1 MWLEIWSH
9 EVGSYSLLILR
20 VVYSISTASGN
31 KNENKRIYVKEQR
44 YVQMAELNKQK
55 KKKVLISL
63 CINEI
68 SK

>member
-1 MWLEIWSH
+1 MWSEIWSH

-31 KNENKRIYVKEQR
+31 KNENKRIHVKEQR

-55 KKKVLISL
+55 KKVLISL

>member
-1 MWLEIWSH
+1 MKWEATLFW
-9 EVGSYSLLILR
+9 YW

-55 KKKVLISL
+55 KKVLISL

>member
-1 MWLEIWSH
+1 M
-9 EVGSYSLLILR
+9 GSYSLLILR
-20 VVYSISTASGN
+20 VVYSISTASDD

-44 YVQMAELNKQK
+44 YIHMAELNSEGK

>member
-55 KKKVLISL
+55 KKVLISL